1 MLTVFSINKNSE
13 NAFLF
18 AKLLENILLNYS
30 TYAKGFESKNLSK
43 FTDFDMRWVRYGNFK
58 LRQVWQILN
67 LEFYEKLTV
76 PYYQTLR
83 RNTFGTVEE

>member
-43 FTDFDMRWVRYGNFK
+43 FTDFDMR
-58 LRQVWQILN
+58 
-67 LEFYEKLTV
+67 
-76 PYYQTLR
+76 
-83 RNTFGTVEE
+83 